1 MVKIHTAV
9 SLSHQKGGN
18 EAIYNDVEKATKIM
32 LTEICQRQ
40 IPYNCI
46 HMWIL
51 RNKTKW
57 QGWGGDERSKPRN
70 TFLTIE
76 KKLIST
82 RGM

>member
-1 MVKIHTAV
+1 MGGKDVVKIHTAV

-51 RNKTKW
+51 RNKTNW
-57 QGWGGDERSKPRN
+57 QRGGMREANQETHS
-70 TFLTIE
+70 
-76 KKLIST
+76 
-82 RGM
+82 